1 MEQTLS
7 FADKVYPQLAFLFL
21 IYLVVVFFVALDLW
35 SGVRKAR
42 QAGQYRSSFGF
53 RKTVA
58 KLAQYLNLLLAVT
71 GVDALQM
78 LALHSYKVNLPLFPV
93 LTLLAAVLIGFI
105 EVKSIFEKA
114 EDKERAKIAE
124 AAKLAKEL
132 LGDTTVQNIASQVA
146 DYLKDAAQKTEV
158 EPKTHTEN
166 GTGE

>member
-1 MEQTLS
+1 MNNALS

-21 IYLVVVFFVALDLW
+21 IYIAVVFFVVLDLW

-42 QAGQYRSSFGF
+42 QAGVYRSSFGF

-71 GVDALQM
+71 GIDALQM
-78 LALHSYKVNLPLFPV
+78 LALHSYKVSWPMFPV
-93 LTLLAAVLIGFI
+93 LTLGAAIFVGFI

-114 EDKERAKIAE
+114 EDKERAKMAD
-124 AAKLAKEL
+124 AAKLAASIMN
-132 LGDTTVQNIASQVA
+132 DHTMQNIAAKVGEYIQA
-146 DYLKDAAQKTEV
+146 HPQPENTFD
-158 EPKTHTEN
+158 N

>member
-1 MEQTLS
+1 MAHSLS
-7 FADKVYPQLAFLFL
+7 FADKVYPQLIFLFL
-21 IYLVVVFFVALDLW
+21 IYIVVVFFVALDLW
-35 SGVRKAR
+35 SGVRKAK
-42 QAGQYRSSFGF
+42 QSGQYRSSFGF

-78 LALHSYKVNLPLFPV
+78 LALHSYKVNLPMFPV

-114 EDKERAKIAE
+114 EDKERAKIAD

-132 LGDTTVQNIASQVA
+132 LGDATVQNIASQVA
-146 DYLKDAAQKTEV
+146 DYLKDAGQKTEV
-158 EPKTHTEN
+158 EPIISEEN
-166 GTGE
+166 GTSK

>member
-1 MEQTLS
+1 MELRS
-7 FADKVYPQLAFLFL
+7 FADKIYLQLIVLAL
-21 IYLVVVFFVALDLW
+21 IYIVVVFFVALDLW

-42 QAGQYRSSFGF
+42 QAGVYRSSFGF

-58 KLAQYLNLLLAVT
+58 KLAQYLNLMLAVT

-78 LALHSYKVNLPLFPV
+78 LALHNYKVNLPMFPV

-124 AAKLAKEL
+124 AAKLAQEL
-132 LGDTTVQNIASQVA
+132 LGNSTVQNIATQIA
-146 DYLKDAAQKTEV
+146 DHLKQTEP
-158 EPKTHTEN
+158 EPITEASDDN
-166 GTGE
+166 Q